1 MGDDKIQ
8 ELFLQL
14 VQDMS
19 FVKAKLSYIEEQKF
33 SARIDTLEA
42 QNREHD
48 RTIKS
53 LEKRND
59 TMEEFVRGALQEN
72 KKQQTGVFISLGMA
86 VFSAIISV
94 LFGLLIRQGVVSC
107 KWIIVKPT
115 QKFTTAINTRMKK
128 SSRQWKRS
136 CKNVKN

>member
-8 ELFLQL
+8 ELLLQL

-19 FVKAKLSYIEEQKF
+19 FVKAKLSIIEEQKL
-33 SARIDTLEA
+33 SARIDFLEA

-48 RTIKS
+48 KTIKS

-59 TMEEFVRGALQEN
+59 TMEQFVRGSLQET
-72 KKQQTGVFISLGMA
+72 KKQQTGVFISMGMA

-94 LFGLLIRQGVVSC
+94 LFGLLI
-107 KWIIVKPT
+107 
-115 QKFTTAINTRMKK
+115 
-128 SSRQWKRS
+128 
-136 CKNVKN
+136 

>member
-8 ELFLQL
+8 ELLLQL

-19 FVKAKLSYIEEQKF
+19 FVKAKLSSIEEQKL
-33 SARIDTLEA
+33 SARIDSLEA

-59 TMEEFVRGALQEN
+59 TMEEFVRGNMQDS
-72 KKQQTGVFISLGMA
+72 KKQQTSIFISMGLA
-86 VFSAIISV
+86 VFSAILSMLIN
-94 LFGLLIRQGVVSC
+94 LL
-107 KWIIVKPT
+107 
-115 QKFTTAINTRMKK
+115 
-128 SSRQWKRS
+128 
-136 CKNVKN
+136 